1 MNDVRVDADAFN
13 EFEAAGWVGQA
24 AGYHDFFGHVTTR
37 LVEPLLEAADAG
49 HPSAR
54 RRNGTG
60 LRRRRGRQRGAAVV
74 GLDRVEEMLE
84 RARLHHPGLD
94 FVQGD
99 VEALPFAVQSFDA
112 VLGNFIL
119 LHLGRPERAAEEFV
133 RPRPQGVGSRSRS
146 GMSPSEREFSESW
159 SMRSPRRERVR
170 PRRYR
175 SGRRSSALP
184 TRPSSKHDSSWQG
197 LDEVG

>member
-1 MNDVRVDADAFN
+1 MNDVPVDADAFN
-13 EFEAAGWVGQA
+13 EFEAAGWVRQA

-37 LVEPLLEAADAG
+37 LVEPLLDAAE
-49 HPSAR
+49 SAR
-54 RRNGTG
+54 APECSTSERDKGYVAAG
-60 LRRRRGRQRGAAVV
+60 AAERGAAVV

-84 RARLHHPGLD
+84 RARLHHPELD

-133 RPRPQGVGSRSRS
+133 RVLAPGGRLALTVWDVPERARILGVMVDAIAAAGARCAR
-146 GMSPSEREFSESW
+146 GDAGRAADLPLC
-159 SMRSPRRERVR
+159 RRGRVR
-170 PRRYR
+170 
-175 SGRRSSALP
+175 AA
-184 TRPSSKHDSSWQG
+184 PS
-197 LDEVG
+197 